1 MKNKEI
7 LRKIYYGNR
16 AINRNIQRLA
26 NISLIGLLARSAKE
40 AKESDRLVFYFRT
53 GQKPVAA
60 RIRIGVGVTTSCES
74 AAEVL
79 KIAVKQAMNCVQRL
93 SKPHREMQGS
103 RVAPSGRH

>member
-40 AKESDRLVFYFRT
+40 AKESSD
-53 GQKPVAA
+53 
-60 RIRIGVGVTTSCES
+60 
-74 AAEVL
+74 
-79 KIAVKQAMNCVQRL
+79 NN
-93 SKPHREMQGS
+93 
-103 RVAPSGRH
+103 

>member
-40 AKESDRLVFYFRT
+40 AKESDDEQGKNLAKAGLLLVVISEALIIISDR
-53 GQKPVAA
+53 KM
-60 RIRIGVGVTTSCES
+60 
-74 AAEVL
+74 
-79 KIAVKQAMNCVQRL
+79 KIEEKIEK
-93 SKPHREMQGS
+93 SE
-103 RVAPSGRH
+103 

>member
-40 AKESDRLVFYFRT
+40 AKESDDEQGKNLAKAGLLLVVISEALIIISDILDHR
-53 GQKPVAA
+53 KM
-60 RIRIGVGVTTSCES
+60 
-74 AAEVL
+74 
-79 KIAVKQAMNCVQRL
+79 KIEEKIEK
-93 SKPHREMQGS
+93 SE
-103 RVAPSGRH
+103 

>member
-40 AKESDRLVFYFRT
+40 AKESDDLAKAGLLLVVISEALIIISDILDHR
-53 GQKPVAA
+53 KM
-60 RIRIGVGVTTSCES
+60 
-74 AAEVL
+74 
-79 KIAVKQAMNCVQRL
+79 KIEEKIEK
-93 SKPHREMQGS
+93 SE
-103 RVAPSGRH
+103 

>member
-40 AKESDRLVFYFRT
+40 QGKNLAKAGLLLVVISEALIIISDILDHR
-53 GQKPVAA
+53 KM
-60 RIRIGVGVTTSCES
+60 
-74 AAEVL
+74 
-79 KIAVKQAMNCVQRL
+79 KIEEKIEK
-93 SKPHREMQGS
+93 SE
-103 RVAPSGRH
+103 